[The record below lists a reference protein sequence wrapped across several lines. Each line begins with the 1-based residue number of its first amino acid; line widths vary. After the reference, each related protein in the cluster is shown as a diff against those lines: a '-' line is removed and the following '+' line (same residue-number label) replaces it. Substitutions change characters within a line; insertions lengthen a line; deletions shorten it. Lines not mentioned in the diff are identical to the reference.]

1 MNCLSLREKLELLGK
16 IQMMQTLLCQ
26 IQERAGSNSLERLSN
41 LILSQGKD
49 LLIPPSVSEVRE
61 LQSRVL
67 GELLQ
72 DLKNYVGELERLVN
86 YSTQEQ
92 EKKQDQ

>member
-1 MNCLSLREKLELLGK
+1 MNFLSLKEKLELLGK
-16 IQMMQTLLCQ
+16 IQMMQILLYR
-26 IQERAGSNSLERLSN
+26 IRERAGSNSLEKLSN
-41 LILSQGKD
+41 LILSQEKD
-49 LLIPPSVSEVRE
+49 FLIPPSVSEVRE
-61 LQSRVL
+61 LQSKAL
-67 GELLQ
+67 GGLLQ

>member
-1 MNCLSLREKLELLGK
+1 
-16 IQMMQTLLCQ
+16 MMQTLLCQ
-26 IQERAGSNSLERLSN
+26 IHERAGSNSLERLSN

-72 DLKNYVGELERLVN
+72 DLKNYVGELEKLVN